1 MWDIYPSKGESMMFE
16 RLLAKSTN
24 SVTCTSATFT
34 GHIWAVYKSAKI
46 ILAEIGDRIFQQLGL
61 EEKDRKRFERTVEL
75 AAYLH
80 DWGKANQHFQEM
92 VYRNSDFGSDPK
104 WVQLIQKTQKAWRSH
119 GQRQMIRHEVL
130 SGILALQVPEF
141 REWLSQMPDADLI
154 VAVWAAM
161 GHHLKLDAN
170 KIDDLPNGTGES
182 LKVFTSHEDFEL
194 VTKKMGVKYLG
205 LPDSVPTVPTRDWSR
220 VDLETAIKR
229 LTDEFGDL
237 SERDAY
243 EQRFV
248 AAVKVIVIAA
258 DLAGSALTEQ
268 GEDIKTW
275 IPKMLELVLEPEDLH
290 NILQEKLGDK
300 KLRGFQEEIANT
312 PHRVTLV
319 KAGCSTGKTIIAYA
333 WAQKRATGNSN
344 QFARKLF
351 FCYPTTGTATQ
362 GFIDYANG
370 SKTESALMHSRSD
383 LDRELLFS
391 GEQDDSESIDA
402 RLSALQAWTK
412 KIVVCTV
419 DTVLGL
425 MQNNRRPLY
434 AFPALVQAAFVF
446 DEVHA
451 YDDRLFGALLRFLKT
466 FRGAPILL
474 MSASFSEEQKEAI
487 RKVIVE
493 DLKEEINI
501 LDEGYKPL
509 EEIKRYQ
516 FDYRPEI
523 DSKTENLQPIFET
536 VIQTL
541 ERGEKVLWVTNSVQ
555 SCIDIYRKAKEY
567 IAKLDNSNINH
578 LIYHSRFRYK
588 DRVKKHEKVIKAFEG
603 KDPCFAITTQVCEM
617 SLDLSADLLV
627 TAMAPAAALIQRLG
641 RLNRKSDEYAP
652 EQFRVKQIRTA
663 IFYAWDGM
671 PYTNEEMRTGIRLVE
686 ALRDYEAISQE
697 DLANIAKEIALPIPQ
712 GEISSAW
719 LEFDWETYP
728 VPLREGG
735 GTMTVLLEDDMAAI
749 KEASQVN
756 KKSFMQEAQAWSIP
770 IRLMKGWETWKRCK
784 FYLRA
789 PNDAIEY
796 SEEVGAEPCKH

>member
-1 MWDIYPSKGESMMFE
+1 MWCIYSSQREEVMFE
-16 RLLAKSTN
+16 RLLAKSAN
-24 SVTCTSATFT
+24 SVSCTSATFT
-34 GHIWAVYKSAKI
+34 GHIWAVYKSAKT
-46 ILAEIGDRIFQQLGL
+46 ILGEIGDRIFQQLEL
-61 EEKDRKRFERTVEL
+61 DAKDCPKFERTVEL

-92 VYRNSDFGSDPK
+92 VYRNSNSDILPTTEH
-104 WVQLIQKTQKAWRSH
+104 VRVQKAWRSH

-141 REWLSQMPDADLI
+141 RAWLSQMPDADLI

-170 KIDDLPNGTGES
+170 KIDDFPNGTGS
-182 LKVFTSHEDFEL
+182 TLTVFTSHEDFEL
-194 VTKKMGVKYLG
+194 ITKKMGVKYLG
-205 LPDSVPTVPTRDWSR
+205 LPALVPTVPTRDWNR
-220 VDLETAIKR
+220 EELEGAIRK
-229 LTDEFGDL
+229 LMDEFGNL
-237 SERDAY
+237 SKRDKY
-243 EQRFV
+243 EQRFI
-248 AAVKVIVIAA
+248 AAVKATVIAA
-258 DLAGSALTEQ
+258 DLAGSALAEQ
-268 GEDIKTW
+268 GENIKDW
-275 IPKMLELVLEPEDLH
+275 IPKMLELVLDHEDLD
-290 NILQEKLGDK
+290 NILQEKLGSK
-300 KLRGFQEEIANT
+300 KLRHFQEAIANT
-312 PHRVTLV
+312 EHRVTLV
-319 KAGCSTGKTIIAYA
+319 KAGCGTGKTIAAYA
-333 WAQKRATGNSN
+333 WAQQWATRNSN
-344 QFARKLF
+344 QRARKLF

-370 SKTESALMHSRSD
+370 SKTESALMHSRSE

-402 RLSALQAWTK
+402 RLSALQSWTK

-434 AFPALVQAAFVF
+434 AFPALVQAAFIF

-451 YDDRLFGALLRFLKT
+451 YDDRLFGALLKFLKT

-474 MSASFSEEQKEAI
+474 MSASFSEEQKEEI
-487 RKVIVE
+487 RKVIEE
-493 DLKEEINI
+493 DLKEGINI

-516 FDYRPEI
+516 FDYRPEVN
-523 DSKTENLQPIFET
+523 SKIENLQPIFAAVSEA
-536 VIQTL
+536 L

-555 SCIDIYRKAKEY
+555 SCIDIYRKATEY
-567 IAKLDNSNINH
+567 IAKLDNPNIKH

-588 DRVKKHEKVIKAFEG
+588 DRVKKHEKVIEAF
-603 KDPCFAITTQVCEM
+603 KCCDPCLAVTTQVCEM

-627 TAMAPAAALIQRLG
+627 SAMAPSAALIQRLG
-641 RLNRKSDEYAP
+641 RLNRKADEYAP
-652 EQFRVKQIRTA
+652 EQFRVKHIRTA

-671 PYTNEEMRTGIRLVE
+671 PYTNDEMRTGIRLIE
-686 ALRDYEAISQE
+686 ALKNCESISQE
-697 DLANIAKEIALPIPQ
+697 DLVNIAKEIALPVPQ
-712 GEISSAW
+712 EEISSAW
-719 LEFDWETYP
+719 LESDWETYP

-735 GTMTVLLEDDMAAI
+735 GTITVILDNDMAAI
-749 KEASQVN
+749 KEASEVN
-756 KKSFMQEAQAWSIP
+756 NRSFIQEAQAWSIP

-784 FYLRA
+784 FYLRV
-789 PNDAIEY
+789 PNDAIQY

>member
-1 MWDIYPSKGESMMFE
+1 MMFE
-16 RLLAKSTN
+16 RLLAKSAD
-24 SVTCTSATFT
+24 SVACTSATFT

-46 ILAEIGDRIFQQLGL
+46 ILAEIGDRIFQQLAL
-61 EEKDRKRFERTVEL
+61 DAKDRQRFERTVEL

-92 VYRNSDFGSDPK
+92 VYRNSNSDILPSSER
-104 WVQLIQKTQKAWRSH
+104 VRVQKAWRSH

-141 REWLSQMPDADLI
+141 REWLSQMPNADLT

-170 KIDDLPNGTGES
+170 KIEDLPNGTGS
-182 LKVFTSHEDFEL
+182 TLKVFTSHEDFEL

-205 LPDSVPTVPTRDWSR
+205 LPESVPSVPTHEWKRDE
-220 VDLETAIKR
+220 LEEAIKK
-229 LTDEFGDL
+229 LTNEFGNL
-237 SERDAY
+237 SKRDES
-243 EQRFV
+243 EQRFI
-248 AAVKVIVIAA
+248 AAVKATVIAA
-258 DLAGSALTEQ
+258 DLAGSALSEQ
-268 GEDIKTW
+268 GEKIKDW
-275 IPKMLELVLEPEDLH
+275 IPKMLELVLNSEDLQ
-290 NILQEKLGDK
+290 NVLQEKLGNK
-300 KLRGFQEEIANT
+300 KLRHFQEDIANT
-312 PHRVTLV
+312 QHRVTLV
-319 KAGCSTGKTIIAYA
+319 KAGCGTGKTIAAYA
-333 WAQKRATGNSN
+333 WAQKWATRNSN
-344 QFARKLF
+344 QPARKLF

-370 SKTESALMHSRSD
+370 SKTESALMHSRSE

-451 YDDRLFGALLRFLKT
+451 YDDRLFGALLKFLKT

-474 MSASFSEEQKEAI
+474 MSASFSEEQKAAI
-487 RKVIVE
+487 RKIIEE

-509 EEIKRYQ
+509 EEIKRYK

-523 DSKTENLQPIFET
+523 DSKIENLQPIFEA
-536 VIQTL
+536 VAQAL

-555 SCIDIYRKAKEY
+555 TCIDIYRKAKEY
-567 IAKLDNSNINH
+567 IAKLDNPNIKH

-588 DRVKKHEKVIKAFEG
+588 DRVKKHEQVINAFADNE
-603 KDPCFAITTQVCEM
+603 PCLAVTTQVCEM

-627 TAMAPAAALIQRLG
+627 SAMSPAAALIQRLG
-641 RLNRKSDEYAP
+641 RLNRKLEEYAP
-652 EQFRVKQIRTA
+652 EKFRVKQIRTA

-671 PYTNEEMRTGIRLVE
+671 PYTNEEMRTGIRLIE
-686 ALRDYEAISQE
+686 ALKDYEAINQE
-697 DLANIAKEIALPIPQ
+697 DLANIAKEIALPVSQEDIA
-712 GEISSAW
+712 SAW
-719 LEFDWETYP
+719 LESGWETYP

-735 GTMTVLLEDDMAAI
+735 GTMTVILDNDMAAI
-749 KEASQVN
+749 KEAAQIN
-756 KKSFMQEAQAWSIP
+756 RKSFMQEAQAWSIP

-789 PNDAIEY
+789 PNDAIQY

>member
-1 MWDIYPSKGESMMFE
+1 MFE
-16 RLLAKSTN
+16 RLLAKSAD

-34 GHIWAVYKSAKI
+34 GHIWAVYKSAKT
-46 ILAEIGDRIFQQLGL
+46 ILAEIGDRIFQQL
-61 EEKDRKRFERTVEL
+61 EVDAKDLPKFERTVEL

-92 VYRNSDFGSDPK
+92 VYRNSTSDILPPTEH
-104 WVQLIQKTQKAWRSH
+104 VLVQKAWRSH

-130 SGILALQVPEF
+130 SGILALQVPAF
-141 REWLSQMPDADLI
+141 RTWLSQVPDADLI

-170 KIDDLPNGTGES
+170 KIDDFPNGTGS
-182 LKVFTSHEDFEL
+182 TLTVFTSHEDFEL
-194 VTKKMGVKYLG
+194 ITKKMGVKYLG
-205 LPDSVPTVPTRDWSR
+205 LPSLVPTVPTRDWSR
-220 VDLETAIKR
+220 EELEDAIRK
-229 LTDEFGDL
+229 LMDEFGNL
-237 SERDAY
+237 SKRNKY
-243 EQRFV
+243 EQRFI
-248 AAVKVIVIAA
+248 AAVKATVIAA

-268 GEDIKTW
+268 GENIKDW
-275 IPKMLELVLEPEDLH
+275 IPKMLELVLDHEDLD
-290 NILQEKLGDK
+290 NILQEKLGSK
-300 KLRGFQEEIANT
+300 KLRHFQKAIANT
-312 PHRVTLV
+312 EHRVTLV
-319 KAGCSTGKTIIAYA
+319 KAGCGTGKTIAAYA
-333 WAQKRATGNSN
+333 WAQKWATKNPN
-344 QFARKLF
+344 QTARKLF

-370 SKTESALMHSRSD
+370 SKTESALMHSRSE

-451 YDDRLFGALLRFLKT
+451 YDDRLFGALLKFLNA

-474 MSASFSEEQKEAI
+474 MSASFSEEQKEEI
-487 RKVIVE
+487 RKVIEE
-493 DLKEEINI
+493 DLKEGINI

-516 FDYRPEI
+516 FDYRPEVN
-523 DSKTENLQPIFET
+523 SKIENLQPIFAAVAEA
-536 VIQTL
+536 L

-567 IAKLDNSNINH
+567 IAKLDNPNIKH

-588 DRVKKHEKVIKAFEG
+588 DRVKKHEKVIEAF
-603 KDPCFAITTQVCEM
+603 KCCDPCLAVTTQVCEM

-627 TAMAPAAALIQRLG
+627 SAMAPASALIQRLG
-641 RLNRKSDEYAP
+641 RLNRKADEYAP
-652 EQFRVKQIRTA
+652 EQFRVKHIRTA

-671 PYTNEEMRTGIRLVE
+671 PYTNDEMRTGIRLIE
-686 ALRDYEAISQE
+686 ALKNYESISQE
-697 DLANIAKEIALPIPQ
+697 DLANIAKEIALPVSQ
-712 GEISSAW
+712 EEISSAW
-719 LEFDWETYP
+719 LESDWETYP
-728 VPLREGG
+728 IPLREGG
-735 GTMTVLLEDDMAAI
+735 GTITVILDNDMAAI
-749 KEASQVN
+749 KEAAQIN
-756 KKSFMQEAQAWSIP
+756 RKSFMQEAQAWSIP
-770 IRLMKGWETWKRCK
+770 IRIMKGWETWKRCK

-789 PNDAIEY
+789 PNDAIQY

>member
-1 MWDIYPSKGESMMFE
+1 MFE
-16 RLLAKSTN
+16 RLLAKSAN

-34 GHIWAVYKSAKI
+34 GHIWAVYRSAKI

-61 EEKDRKRFERTVEL
+61 DPNDRPKFERTVEL

-92 VYRNSDFGSDPK
+92 VYRNSNSDILPSSERLR
-104 WVQLIQKTQKAWRSH
+104 VQKAWRSH

-154 VAVWAAM
+154 VAVWASM

-170 KIDDLPNGTGES
+170 KIDDFPNGTGS
-182 LKVFTSHEDFEL
+182 TITVFTSHEDFEL

-205 LPDSVPTVPTRDWSR
+205 LPECVPIVPTREWARDE
-220 VDLETAIKR
+220 LETAITK
-229 LTDEFGDL
+229 LTDEFGNL
-237 SERDAY
+237 SKRDES
-243 EQRFV
+243 EQRFI
-248 AAVKVIVIAA
+248 AAVKATVIAA
-258 DLAGSALTEQ
+258 DLAGSALSEQ
-268 GEDIKTW
+268 GENIKDW
-275 IPKMLELVLEPEDLH
+275 IPKMLELVLDPDDLH
-290 NILQEKLGDK
+290 NILQEKLGSK
-300 KLRGFQEEIANT
+300 KLRCFQEDIANT
-312 PHRVTLV
+312 EHRITLV
-319 KAGCSTGKTIIAYA
+319 KAGCGTGKTIAAYA
-333 WAQKRATGNSN
+333 WAQKWATKNPN
-344 QFARKLF
+344 QPARKLF

-370 SKTESALMHSRSD
+370 SKTESALMHSRSE

-451 YDDRLFGALLRFLKT
+451 YDDRLFGALLKFLKT

-487 RKVIVE
+487 RKVIE
-493 DLKEEINI
+493 KDLNEGINI

-509 EEIKRYQ
+509 EEIKRYK
-516 FDYRPEI
+516 FDHHPEI
-523 DSKTENLQPIFET
+523 NSKIENLQPIFEA
-536 VIQTL
+536 VVQTL

-567 IAKLDNSNINH
+567 IAKLDNPNIKH

-588 DRVKKHEKVIKAFEG
+588 DRVKKHEQVIKAFADNE
-603 KDPCFAITTQVCEM
+603 PCLAVSTQVCEM

-627 TAMAPAAALIQRLG
+627 SAMAPAAALIQRLG
-641 RLNRKSDEYAP
+641 RLNRKADEYAP
-652 EQFRVKQIRTA
+652 EQFRVKHIRTA
-663 IFYAWDGM
+663 IFYAWNGM
-671 PYTNEEMRTGIRLVE
+671 PYTNEEMRTGTRLIE
-686 ALRDYEAISQE
+686 ALKNFEAISQE

-712 GEISSAW
+712 EEISSAW

-735 GTMTVLLEDDMAAI
+735 GTITVILNNDMAAI
-749 KEASQVN
+749 KEASEVN
-756 KKSFMQEAQAWSIP
+756 KRSFIQEAQAWSIP

-789 PNDAIEY
+789 PNDAIQY

>member
-1 MWDIYPSKGESMMFE
+1 MMFE
-16 RLLAKSTN
+16 RLLAKSAD

-34 GHIWAVYKSAKI
+34 GHIWAVYKSAKT

-61 EEKDRKRFERTVEL
+61 DEKDRLKFERTVEL

-92 VYRNSDFGSDPK
+92 VYRNSNSDVLPAPER
-104 WVQLIQKTQKAWRSH
+104 VRIQKAWRSH

-141 REWLSQMPDADLI
+141 RAWLSQMPDADII

-170 KIDDLPNGTGES
+170 RVNDFPNGTGAI

-205 LPDSVPTVPTRDWSR
+205 LPEPVPIVPTRDWKR
-220 VDLETAIKR
+220 EELERAI
-229 LTDEFGDL
+229 DELVKEFISLED
-237 SERDAY
+237 RDEY
-243 EQRFV
+243 EQRLI
-248 AAVKVIVIAA
+248 AAVKATVIAA
-258 DLAGSALTEQ
+258 DLAGSALAEQ
-268 GEDIKTW
+268 GENIKDW
-275 IPKMLELVLEPEDLH
+275 IPKMLELVLNHEDLH
-290 NILQEKLGDK
+290 NILQEKLGNK
-300 KLRGFQEEIANT
+300 KLRHFQEDIANT
-312 PHRVTLV
+312 QHRVTLV
-319 KAGCSTGKTIIAYA
+319 KAGCGTGKTIAAYA
-333 WAQKRATGNSN
+333 WAQKWATRKSD
-344 QFARKLF
+344 QPARKLF

-370 SKTESALMHSRSD
+370 CKTESALMHSRSE

-451 YDDRLFGALLRFLKT
+451 YDDRLFGALLKFLKT

-487 RKVIVE
+487 RKVIE
-493 DLKEEINI
+493 SDLQEGINV

-509 EEIKRYQ
+509 EEIKRYK

-523 DSKTENLQPIFET
+523 DSKIENLQPIFEA
-536 VIQTL
+536 VAKTL

-555 SCIDIYRKAKEY
+555 TCIDIYRKAKEY
-567 IAKLDNSNINH
+567 IAKLDNPNIKH
-578 LIYHSRFRYK
+578 LIYHSRFRYRDRAGYIDKK
-588 DRVKKHEKVIKAFEG
+588 DGAKHLGKHEQVIQAF
-603 KDPCFAITTQVCEM
+603 DSDAPCLVITTQVCEM

-627 TAMAPAAALIQRLG
+627 SAMAPAAALIQRLG
-641 RLNRKSDEYAP
+641 RLNRRADEYAP
-652 EQFRVKQIRTA
+652 EQFRVKHICTA

-671 PYTNEEMRTGIRLVE
+671 PYTNEEMRTGIRLIE
-686 ALRDYEAISQE
+686 ALKDYAAINQE

-712 GEISSAW
+712 EDTSSAW
-719 LEFDWETYP
+719 LESDWETYP

-735 GTMTVLLEDDMAAI
+735 GTMTVILDDDMAAI
-749 KEASQVN
+749 KEAAQIN

-789 PNDAIEY
+789 PNDAIQY
-796 SEEVGAEPCKH
+796 NEEVGAEPCKH

>member
-1 MWDIYPSKGESMMFE
+1 MFE

-34 GHIWAVYKSAKI
+34 GHIWAVYKSTKTI
-46 ILAEIGDRIFQQLGL
+46 IAEIGDRIFQQLGL
-61 EEKDRKRFERTVEL
+61 AAEDRKRFERTVEL

-92 VYRNSDFGSDPK
+92 VYLKSKGLAHVDLTKGKKS
-104 WVQLIQKTQKAWRSH
+104 WRSH

-141 REWLSQMPDADLI
+141 REWLSQIPDADLI

-170 KIDDLPNGTGES
+170 KIDGFPNGTGAS

-205 LPDSVPTVPTRDWSR
+205 LPASVPTVPTRDWSR
-220 VDLETAIKR
+220 EELERAIAN
-229 LTDEFGDL
+229 LTKEFGSL
-237 SERDAY
+237 EKRNEY
-243 EQRFV
+243 EQRFI
-248 AAVKVIVIAA
+248 ATVKATVIAA

-275 IPKMLELVLEPEDLH
+275 IPKMLKLVLEPGDLH
-290 NILQEKLGDK
+290 NVLQEKLGDR
-300 KLRGFQEEIANT
+300 KLRSFQEEIANT
-312 PHRVTLV
+312 NHRVTLV
-319 KAGCSTGKTIIAYA
+319 KAGCGTGKTIAAYA
-333 WAQKRATGNSN
+333 WAQKWATGNSN
-344 QFARKLF
+344 QSARKLF

-370 SKTESALMHSRSD
+370 SDTESALMHSRSD

-402 RLSALQAWTK
+402 RLSSLQAWTK

-434 AFPALVQAAFVF
+434 AFPALMQAAFVF

-451 YDDRLFGALLRFLKT
+451 YDDRLFGALLKFLKT
-466 FRGAPILL
+466 CRGAPILL

-487 RKVIVE
+487 QNIIEE
-493 DLKEEINI
+493 DLNEGINI
-501 LDEGYKPL
+501 LDKGYQPL
-509 EEIKRYQ
+509 EEIKRYK
-516 FDYRPEI
+516 FDYRPDI
-523 DSKTENLQPIFET
+523 DSKIENLQPLFEAVT
-536 VIQTL
+536 QAL

-567 IAKLDNSNINH
+567 IAKLDDPNIKH
-578 LIYHSRFRYK
+578 LIYHSRFRYR
-588 DRVKKHEKVIKAFEG
+588 DRAGYIDKKGVKQLGKHEQVIQAF
-603 KDPCFAITTQVCEM
+603 DSAVPCLVITTQVCEM

-641 RLNRKSDEYAP
+641 RLNRKLEEYAP
-652 EQFRVKQIRTA
+652 EQFRVEKICTA

-686 ALRDYEAISQE
+686 ALNDYDAISQE
-697 DLANIAKEIALPIPQ
+697 DLASTAKEIALPIPKK
-712 GEISSAW
+712 EDISSAW
-719 LEFDWETYP
+719 LELDWENYP

-735 GTMTVLLEDDMAAI
+735 GTITVLLEDDMAAI
-749 KEASQVN
+749 KEASQAN
-756 KKSFMQEAQAWSIP
+756 QKSFMQETQAWSVP
-770 IRLMKGWETWKRCK
+770 IRLVKGWETWKRCK

-789 PNDAIEY
+789 PGDAVQY
-796 SEEVGAEPCKH
+796 SEEMGAEPCRH